1 MSLVG
6 NFAPIVS
13 GIYVTYLAKY
23 LKAFSPL
30 SDDHIFERS
39 LQCSSLVMTGS
50 IAMIAFLHS
59 LLTKAAIKEQVQLSS
74 ANTSTTS
81 EATPPSTT
89 PHPVPTTTPASPPL
103 SARESKPQRKRPL
116 SIRESFG
123 VLATDKYLTNI
134 AKMVLSYGLAIE
146 FTEIL
151 WKAIVKK
158 GLTPLCLSLT
168 FLSSPDCGSLPNT
181 DRVHDFHDTVL
192 CSCWCRIDSHD
203 AHWLKLSLITRMA
216 DWSAL
221 DSRLVRLVCP
231 SLALISVVVMG
242 VVALPFYFSLIFS
255 KYFKSPSA
263 LLIPVYIGLLQN
275 VLSKVTQ
282 LQRRIINRLTRP
294 PSMLSLIPRKRW
306 RTSLSTKRRRSLAK
320 PQLMFFVQD

>member
-1 MSLVG
+1 MAELWGSAGVPLLFWSFANSIISFNQVLPPPPSLAHSAPQSKRMYPLMSLVG

-168 FLSSPDCGSLPNT
+168 FLSSP
-181 DRVHDFHDTVL
+181 
-192 CSCWCRIDSHD
+192 
-203 AHWLKLSLITRMA
+203 
-216 DWSAL
+216 
-221 DSRLVRLVCP
+221 
-231 SLALISVVVMG
+231 
-242 VVALPFYFSLIFS
+242 
-255 KYFKSPSA
+255 
-263 LLIPVYIGLLQN
+263 LL
-275 VLSKVTQ
+275 
-282 LQRRIINRLTRP
+282 
-294 PSMLSLIPRKRW
+294 
-306 RTSLSTKRRRSLAK
+306 
-320 PQLMFFVQD
+320 